1 MNKTKLT
8 LIALILLLGATQ
20 VMANRKLDRNCCQPM
35 PVGGLETL
43 SRNTVYPAFALT
55 VKNDADVI
63 LNFHVDKNGNV
74 SDIQVAKSGGDM
86 FDESAIKAVIN
97 TQWTPAMQNGHPVAL
112 TFALPFEYRSK

>member
-43 SRNTVYPAFALT
+43 SRNTIYPTFALN
-55 VKNDADVI
+55 VKSEGDVI

-74 SDIQVAKSGGDM
+74 SNIQVAKSGGPM
-86 FDESAIKAVIN
+86 FDESAITAVMT
-97 TQWTPAMQNGHPVAL
+97 TQWTPAKQNGHPVAL